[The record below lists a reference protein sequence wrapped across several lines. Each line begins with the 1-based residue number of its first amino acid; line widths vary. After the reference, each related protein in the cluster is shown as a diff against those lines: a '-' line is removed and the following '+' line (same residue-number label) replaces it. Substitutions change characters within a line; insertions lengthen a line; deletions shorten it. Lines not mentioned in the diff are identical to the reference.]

1 MGGDR
6 APEEIVLGAMLANL
20 EGTARI
26 ALVGNHDV
34 IAPLLVGDGAK
45 DIEIVHADSHVPMD
59 AHGASAAREA
69 DTSMA
74 VAIDRV
80 KNGLADAV
88 VSAGN
93 SGAFLTAATLRL
105 GRIPGIARP
114 AIAAVLPGRNG
125 PWVLC
130 DAGANVDC
138 RPEWLAQFGI
148 MGSAYAHGVLGID
161 EPRVG
166 IISVGE
172 EKTKGNAQTL
182 EAAALLARAPIKF
195 IGNVE
200 GNDCFG
206 DTVDVVVTDGFVGNV
221 MLKLAEGAASY
232 FSGVIRETL
241 YTSGPLPAVGAIL
254 AKPAFDRIRGRL
266 SYERYG
272 GAPLL
277 GVRGTCIVS
286 HGRSSGEAIRNAVG
300 AAARATRT
308 DIVGTIGRRVAQAA
322 A

>member
-6 APEEIVLGAMLANL
+6 APQEVVAGAMLANR
-20 EGTARI
+20 EGVARI
-26 ALVGNHDV
+26 TLVGDSAR
-34 IAPLLVGDGAK
+34 IGPLLVGEGAEG
-45 DIEIVHADSHVPMD
+45 IEIVHAATHIAMD

-69 DTSMA
+69 DTSLA
-74 VAIDRV
+74 ISIDRV
-80 KNGLADAV
+80 KCGAADAV

-114 AIAAVLPGRNG
+114 AIAAVLPGRAG

-138 RPEWLAQFGI
+138 RAEWLAQFGI
-148 MGSAYAHGVLGID
+148 MGAAYAHGVLGIE

-182 EAAALLARAPIKF
+182 EAAALLAHARVNF

-200 GNDCFG
+200 GNDCFEDG
-206 DTVDVVVTDGFVGNV
+206 VDVVVTDGFVGNV

-232 FSGVIRETL
+232 ISGVIRETL
-241 YTSGPLPAVGAIL
+241 YTSGPIPAVGAIL
-254 AKPAFDRIRGRL
+254 AKPAFDRIRSRL

-277 GVRGTCIVS
+277 GVRGNCIVA
-286 HGRSSGEAIRNAVG
+286 HGRSSGEAIRNAID
-300 AAARATRT
+300 AAALASRT
-308 DIVGTIGRRVAQAA
+308 DIVGTIARRVAQAA

>member
-6 APEEIVLGAMLANL
+6 APHEIVLGAMRANA
-20 EGTARI
+20 EGVGRI
-26 ALVGNHDV
+26 ALVGDREKIV
-34 IAPLLVGDGAK
+34 PLLVGEGAAG
-45 DIEIVHADSHVPMD
+45 IEIVHAASHIPMD

-69 DTSMA
+69 DTSLA

-80 KNGLADAV
+80 KAGLADAV

-148 MGSAYAHGVLGID
+148 MGAAYAHGVLGID
-161 EPRVG
+161 DPRVG
-166 IISVGE
+166 IISVGG
-172 EKTKGNAQTL
+172 EKTKGNSQTL
-182 EAAALLARAPIKF
+182 EAAALLTNAPVNF

-200 GNDCFG
+200 GNDCFEAG
-206 DTVDVVVTDGFVGNV
+206 VDVVVTDGFVGNV

-232 FSGVIRETL
+232 ISSIIRETL

-254 AKPAFDRIRGRL
+254 AKPAFDTIRNKM

-277 GVRGTCIVS
+277 GVRGTCIVA
-286 HGRSSGEAIRNAVG
+286 HGRSSNEAIRNAIG
-300 AAARATRT
+300 AAATATRS